1 MRVDPPAEGARG
13 APPAVE
19 RDPRALF
26 APPRVERTD
35 RADGAIVLRAPDP
48 LGPVARCVGEWLEH
62 WAAHA
67 PDRAF
72 LAERDAAQA
81 WRTVTYG
88 EALARVRAIGTWLL
102 GHGLGPAR
110 PLAILSDNS
119 IDHALLSLAAMHVG
133 VPVAS
138 VSVAYSL
145 MSADHAKLR
154 AIVEAL
160 SPGAVFVSAAA
171 PFAAALKAI
180 APLHAGPGTAPTVI
194 AGDAT
199 GGPPGVVP
207 LERLLERTDAAAV
220 ASAYAAVTPDTV
232 AKVLFTSGSTGTPKG
247 VVNTQ
252 RMLCSNQQ
260 AKAQVWPFLER
271 TPPVIVDWLPWSH
284 TFGANHNFN
293 LVLRNGGTL
302 HVDAG
307 KAAPGPFD
315 RTLANL
321 REVSPTVYFNVPRG
335 YDLLVP
341 ALRAD
346 AALRRSFFARLQVVF
361 YAAAALPQH
370 LWDALIE
377 LSSAE
382 LGRPVPMVSAW
393 GSTETAPLAADCH
406 WQAERA
412 GVIGL
417 PIPGTEL
424 KLVPTA
430 GKLEIRVRGAN
441 VTPGYWRA
449 PEATAAAF
457 DDEGFYRIGDAV
469 RFADDARPERGLVFD
484 GRIAEDFKLSSGTWV
499 NVGGLRVRA
508 IESLA
513 PIAQD
518 VVVAGHD
525 RAEVAFL
532 VVPNA
537 VACRAIAGL
546 HDAAPLADALAAP
559 AVLDVLRE
567 GLRRLHAA
575 TGGAGSMHAR
585 RALLLDEPPSIDAGE
600 ITDKGYLNQRAVLA
614 RRAAQVARL
623 YAAVPDERVV
633 TL

>member
-1 MRVDPPAEGARG
+1 MRTDPPAADARDV
-13 APPAVE
+13 PHAVE
-19 RDPRALF
+19 RDPVVLF
-26 APPRVERTD
+26 APPRVERIA
-35 RADGAIVLRAPDP
+35 RADGCVLLRSPDP
-48 LGPVARCVGEWLEH
+48 LGASARCVGEWLEA
-62 WAAHA
+62 WAVRA
-67 PDRAF
+67 PARTF
-72 LAERDAAQA
+72 LAERDPAGG
-81 WRTVTYG
+81 WRTVGYAD
-88 EALARVRAIGTWLL
+88 ALAHVRTLGTWLL
-102 GHGLGPAR
+102 ERGLGPER
-110 PLAILSDNS
+110 PLAILSDNGV
-119 IDHALLSLAAMHVG
+119 DHALLSLAAMHVG

-154 AIVEAL
+154 AIVSAL
-160 SPGAVFVSAAA
+160 TPGAVFVSAAA
-171 PFAAALKAI
+171 PFAAALRAI
-180 APLHAGPGTAPTVI
+180 APLH
-194 AGDAT
+194 DATIVAADPT
-199 GGPPGVVP
+199 GGPDGAVP
-207 LERLLERTDAAAV
+207 LARLLERTDDAAV
-220 ASAYAAVTPDTV
+220 ARAFAAVGPDTV

-302 HVDAG
+302 YVDAG

-335 YDLLVP
+335 FDLLVP

-346 AALRRSFFARLQVVF
+346 AALRRTFFARLQAVF

-377 LSSAE
+377 LSVAE

-393 GSTETAPLAADCH
+393 GSTETAPLSTDCH
-406 WQAERA
+406 FQAERA

-417 PIPGTEL
+417 PVPGTEL
-424 KLVPTA
+424 KLVPAA

-469 RFADDARPERGLVFD
+469 RFAD
-484 GRIAEDFKLSSGTWV
+484 AE
-499 NVGGLRVRA
+499 
-508 IESLA
+508 
-513 PIAQD
+513 
-518 VVVAGHD
+518 
-525 RAEVAFL
+525 
-532 VVPNA
+532 
-537 VACRAIAGL
+537 
-546 HDAAPLADALAAP
+546 
-559 AVLDVLRE
+559 
-567 GLRRLHAA
+567 
-575 TGGAGSMHAR
+575 
-585 RALLLDEPPSIDAGE
+585 
-600 ITDKGYLNQRAVLA
+600 
-614 RRAAQVARL
+614 
-623 YAAVPDERVV
+623 
-633 TL
+633 